1 MKNKL
6 LVIVGPTAVGKT
18 FVSVETAKMIGSEII
33 SADAMQIYIGMDIGT
48 AKIREDEKQGIPHHM
63 IDLVYPNEKFT
74 VSDFKT
80 RSKTIIER
88 LHTSDKIPVIAGGT
102 GLYVNALLYNLNFSN
117 TMSDARIRS
126 KLTQLL
132 ETKGKEHLHKMLES
146 FDPIAAN
153 RIHMNNAKRVMRA
166 LEVYYITGKPFSSYN
181 TDFREES
188 GDYDFV
194 IIGLEMDRQLL
205 YNRINERVDDMVNE
219 GLIEEVSRLRALGY
233 GRELTS
239 MQGIGYKEIMQYL
252 DRETTLEESIRLLK
266 RNTRRLAKR
275 QFTWFKA
282 DQRIK
287 WINVDPVNIE
297 HTMYAVQNYLSER
310 GIL

>member
-1 MKNKL
+1 MKKKL

-48 AKIREDEKQGIPHHM
+48 AKIHEDEKQGIPHHM
-63 IDLVYPNEKFT
+63 IDLVYPDEKFT

-80 RSKTIIER
+80 RSETIIER
-88 LHTSDKIPVIAGGT
+88 LHASDKIPVVAGGT

-117 TMSDARIRS
+117 TMSDARVRS

-132 ETKGKEHLHKMLES
+132 EAHGKEHLHKMLAS
-146 FDPIAAN
+146 FDPISAN
-153 RIHMNNAKRVMRA
+153 KIHMNNAKRVMRA
-166 LEVYYITGKPFSSYN
+166 LEVYYITGRPFSSFN

-188 GDYDFV
+188 DDYDFV

-205 YNRINERVDDMVNE
+205 YNRINRRVDDMVKE

-282 DQRIK
+282 DRRIR
-287 WINVDPVNIE
+287 WINVDPDNIE
-297 HTMYAVQNYLSER
+297 HTLCAVQNYLSER